1 MKSIQCLTQ
10 RLSKNRIIHYQ
21 KLKRIDKRRIIITWV
36 SDLFAM
42 IRSLNKNIFFFLL
55 SCYLE
60 VERRR
65 RFNINDRI
73 KELGTLLP
81 KSNESYY
88 EIVRDVRPNKGT
100 ILKSSVDYI
109 KCLKQEINRLRKTEL
124 KQREMEM
131 ENKKLLMRIQVR
143 N

>member
-1 MKSIQCLTQ
+1 MKSIRFLTE
-10 RLSKNRIIHYQ
+10 RLNKSRISQYQ
-21 KLKRIDKRRIIITWV
+21 KLKRIDRRRIITTWV

-42 IRSLNKNIFFFLL
+42 LLSLNINNFFF
-55 SCYLE
+55 CYLK

-124 KQREMEM
+124 RQREMEM